1 MFVTNFVTVCP
12 QPQLRWEAGQEARH
26 DIAHLMAIVET
37 LVIILL
43 KEEWWTEFRNSEFW
57 DFLNT

>member
-43 KEEWWTEFRNSEFW
+43 KEEWWTILNSEIF
-57 DFLNT
+57 